1 MWLDAESPRKEGM
14 MNETPDQIIYFQKP
28 GGGNTE
34 RTLQI
39 AKEHAEESGIRQIV
53 VASTTG
59 ETGRRAVEVFKDYH
73 LVVVTH
79 STGFNEPNTQQL
91 TEEDRQ
97 AMLAHGAH
105 LLTCQHAFG
114 GVNRAIRRQ
123 LNTYQM
129 DEIIAYTLRIFG
141 EGMKVVCE
149 ITLMAADAGW
159 VRTDEPVLA
168 IAGTG
173 HGADTAVVLRPA
185 NAQDFFNLRINRILC
200 KPVFAYR

>member
-1 MWLDAESPRKEGM
+1 MD
-14 MNETPDQIIYFQKP
+14 ETPDQIVYFQSP
-28 GGGNTE
+28 GRGNTE

-59 ETGRRAVEVFKDYH
+59 DTGRRAAEVFKGYH

-79 STGFNEPNTQQL
+79 STGFKESNTQQL
-91 TEEDRQ
+91 TEENRE
-97 AMLAHGAH
+97 AILAQGAH

-114 GVNRAIRRQ
+114 GVNRAIRTQ
-123 LNTYQM
+123 LNTYQV

-141 EGMKVVCE
+141 EGMKVACE
-149 ITLMAADAGW
+149 ITLMASDAGW
-159 VRTDEPVLA
+159 IRTGEPVLA

-173 HGADTAVVLRPA
+173 NGADTAVILRPA
-185 NAQDFFNLRINRILC
+185 NAQDFFDLRINEILC
-200 KPVFAYR
+200 KPIFGYG

>member
-1 MWLDAESPRKEGM
+1 
-14 MNETPDQIIYFQKP
+14 MNETSDQIIYFQKP
-28 GGGNTE
+28 GPGNTE

-39 AKEHAEESGIRQIV
+39 AKEYAEESGIRQIL

-59 ETGRRAVEVFKDYH
+59 ETGRRAAEIFKH
-73 LVVVTH
+73 HQMVVVTH

-91 TEEDRQ
+91 TEENRE
-97 AMLAHGAH
+97 AILAQGAH

-123 LNTYQM
+123 LNTYQV
-129 DEIIAYTLRIFG
+129 DEIIAYTLRVFG

-149 ITLMAADAGW
+149 IALMAADAGW
-159 VRTDEPVLA
+159 IRTDEPVLA

-185 NAQDFFNLRINRILC
+185 NAQDFFNLRINEILC
-200 KPVFAYR
+200 KPVFVYR